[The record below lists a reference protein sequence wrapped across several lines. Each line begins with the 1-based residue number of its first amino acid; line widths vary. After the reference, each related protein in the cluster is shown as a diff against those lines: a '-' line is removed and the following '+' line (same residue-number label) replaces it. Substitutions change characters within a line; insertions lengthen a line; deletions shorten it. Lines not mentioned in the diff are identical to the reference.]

1 MCVCVCGNSS
11 CKILWHEQFQWGNQ
25 RQKNV
30 FFECE
35 PHSSTSPRRGAG
47 KVGQGRGTRE
57 TAREFVA
64 NFLGISADCAN
75 APGSLIHRRCW
86 SFSTF
91 YIFADSL
98 AIWQIYYIY
107 FICVSR
113 CGKMFQIIFVKYT
126 CIIQIYF

>member
-1 MCVCVCGNSS
+1 MCVCVETRVAKFYGMNSFNGATS
-11 CKILWHEQFQWGNQ
+11 AKKMYF
-25 RQKNV
+25 
-30 FFECE
+30 
-35 PHSSTSPRRGAG
+35 SSASRIRALHRGEGRA
-47 KVGQGRGTRE
+47 KLARGRGTRE